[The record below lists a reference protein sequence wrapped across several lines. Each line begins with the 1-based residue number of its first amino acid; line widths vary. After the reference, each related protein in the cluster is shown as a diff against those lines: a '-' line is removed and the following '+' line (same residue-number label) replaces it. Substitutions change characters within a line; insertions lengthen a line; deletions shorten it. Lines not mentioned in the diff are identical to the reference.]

1 MLKMPGYHIGDSWYY
16 VEGSCCHCFYLCCPD
31 TQPRHTCWD
40 IAHATSTDLRTWTL
54 HGIVLHAQAD
64 NWENGCLSTGSVLFY
79 AGQYWMAFTGRWND
93 EVVRIGIAFSP
104 DLYVWTKAP
113 QSPVSA
119 PDAAQYAMKGRGL
132 RPFCHWRDPYLFCHD
147 GAAWMLTAAT
157 SKTAPADACGAVSV
171 SRSSDMLHWQ
181 ILPPVTIEP
190 VVQELECPQIV
201 PLDGGYVLL
210 FSAFSDLFSAQV
222 QARAAGKLRQTSY
235 YMVSDQ
241 LLGPYRFAE
250 NYTLLPDDCTDPDQR
265 LQYANRLVQKDN
277 RWYLMGTV
285 WSDAGDYLSDPTEV
299 AFDPVQKRLI
309 RK

>member
-119 PDAAQYAMKGRGL
+119 PDAAQYAMKGR
-132 RPFCHWRDPYLFCHD
+132 
-147 GAAWMLTAAT
+147 
-157 SKTAPADACGAVSV
+157 
-171 SRSSDMLHWQ
+171 DMLHWQ

-250 NYTLLPDDCTDPDQR
+250 DYTLLPDDCTDPDQR